1 MPKYSD
7 LCGWNKPTPSQ
18 FLSVAQSLPMPI
30 FGDVYSDIKGSGAG
44 KVVILS
50 DYVKKLVGQYIGQ
63 IQAIGDCV
71 SFGAAH
77 AVDHTYCTEIVVKG
91 DLEEWVALTSTEDIY
106 GGSRIYI
113 GNGQLGYGDGSI
125 GAWAAK
131 YVNQYGTLIRIKY
144 NNDDL
149 SKYSGDRARRWGN
162 PGAGTPKYLLDISR
176 QHKINTVSLVQTYEE
191 VRDAI
196 ANGYAVTIA
205 SNQGFAS
212 TRDKDGFLSPR
223 GSWPHQMCLI
233 GVDDQFS
240 RKGVLCLNSWPYSW
254 VSGPTRYNMPPG
266 SFWIDA
272 NVLEDRMLSQGDSW
286 AFSDR
291 TGFPAKKL
299 NWRIV

>member
-7 LCGWNKPTPSQ
+7 LCGWIKPTTSQ
-18 FLSVAQSLPMPI
+18 FLAVCQALPMPI
-30 FGDVYSDIKGSGAG
+30 FGDVYGSVKGSGAG

-50 DYVKKLVGQYIGQ
+50 DYVKQLTGRFIGQ

-91 DLEEWVALTSTEDIY
+91 DMEEWVALTSTEDIY
-106 GGSRIYI
+106 GGSRVQI
-113 GNGQLGYGDGSI
+113 GNGGLGYGDGSI
-125 GAWAAK
+125 GAWAAR
-131 YVNQYGTLIRIKY
+131 YVNQYGTLIRQKY
-144 NNDDL
+144 ENDDL
-149 SKYSGDRARRWGN
+149 TTYSGGRAKSWGN
-162 PGAGTPKYLLDISR
+162 PGKGTPSYLLEHAKS
-176 QHKINTVSLVQTYEE
+176 HKIKTVSLVQTYEE

-205 SNQGFAS
+205 SNQGFTS
-212 TRDKDGFLSPR
+212 TRDQDGFLKPY

-233 GVDDQFS
+233 GVDDAFS

-254 VSGPTRYNMPPG
+254 VNGPTRHDMPPG

-272 NVLEDRMLSQGDSW
+272 NVLEERILRGNDSW
-286 AFSDR
+286 VYSDR
-291 TGFPAKKL
+291 EGFPVKEL
-299 NWRIV
+299 NLRIV